1 MYRKNL
7 FYVLT
12 LLLLAGWLAA
22 CQPAVIEVPKPTSAF
37 PAEIATSWFDL
48 QLKLIQETPGFTP
61 PVASRALG
69 YSAVAL
75 YEAVVIGMPQNQSLV
90 GQLNELDSLPQPEA
104 GQAYDWAA
112 VANSALAT
120 SLRRFYPTA
129 TPENLAAINALEA
142 QYAGQRQAEVSEPI
156 FNRSAAYGQA
166 AAEAI
171 FAWSTSDGGHEGY
184 LRNFPDTYA
193 PPQGTGM
200 WVATPPNYQAALQP
214 HWGQNRP
221 FVVNPES
228 ECLPP
233 PPTTY
238 SDDPAS
244 QFYAEGMAVYTAVNN
259 LTPDQ
264 EQIALFWADDPGRT
278 FTPPG
283 HSIAIANQVLQ
294 QEQASLA
301 LAAEVYARVGIAISD
316 SFISCWN
323 TKYIYNLIRPITY
336 IQAVIDPGW
345 NTPDITDPVM
355 TPPFPEYTSGH
366 SVQSGAA
373 ATVLTAVF
381 GDNYQFSDN
390 SHTALGLPARTYN
403 SFHEFADEAAISR
416 LYGGIHYLPA
426 IQAGLDQ
433 GRCIGEQVNGLAW
446 KK

>member
-1 MYRKNL
+1 
-7 FYVLT
+7 
-12 LLLLAGWLAA
+12 
-22 CQPAVIEVPKPTSAF
+22 
-37 PAEIATSWFDL
+37 
-48 QLKLIQETPGFTP
+48 
-61 PVASRALG
+61 
-69 YSAVAL
+69 
-75 YEAVVIGMPQNQSLV
+75 
-90 GQLNELDSLPQPEA
+90 
-104 GQAYDWAA
+104 
-112 VANSALAT
+112 
-120 SLRRFYPTA
+120 
-129 TPENLAAINALEA
+129 
-142 QYAGQRQAEVSEPI
+142 
-156 FNRSAAYGQA
+156 
-166 AAEAI
+166 
-171 FAWSTSDGGHEGY
+171 
-184 LRNFPDTYA
+184 
-193 PPQGTGM
+193 
-200 WVATPPNYQAALQP
+200 
-214 HWGQNRP
+214 
-221 FVVNPES
+221 
-228 ECLPP
+228 
-233 PPTTY
+233 
-238 SDDPAS
+238 
-244 QFYAEGMAVYTAVNN
+244 MAVYTAVNN

-283 HSIAIANQVLQ
+283 HSIAIAAQVLQ

-301 LAAEVYARVGIAISD
+301 LAAETYARVGVAISD

>member
-1 MYRKNL
+1 MYRKNGW
-7 FYVLT
+7 YVLT

-37 PAEIATSWFDL
+37 SAEIATSWFDL

-69 YSAVAL
+69 YSAVTL
-75 YEAVVIGMPQNQSLV
+75 YEAVVTGMPQNQSLV
-90 GQLNELDSLPQPEA
+90 GQLNELDSLPQPEV

-112 VANSALAT
+112 VANSALAA
-120 SLRRFYPTA
+120 SLRRLYPTA
-129 TPENLAAINALEA
+129 TPENLAAIEALEA

-166 AAEAI
+166 VAEAV
-171 FAWSTSDGGHEGY
+171 FAWSKSDGGDEGY

-193 PPQGTGM
+193 PPQGAGM
-200 WVATPPNYQAALQP
+200 WVATPPNYQTALQP
-214 HWGQNRP
+214 YWGQNRP
-221 FVVNPES
+221 FVVNPDE
-228 ECLPP
+228 ECLPL
-233 PPTTY
+233 PPTAY

-244 QFYAEGMAVYTAVNN
+244 EFYAEGMAVYTAVNN
-259 LTPDQ
+259 LTPEQ

-283 HSIAIANQVLQ
+283 HSISIATQVLQ

-301 LAAEVYARVGIAISD
+301 LAAEVYARMGIAISD

-323 TKYIYNLIRPITY
+323 TKYIYNLVRPITY

-345 NTPDITDPVM
+345 NTPDITDPVT

-373 ATVLTAVF
+373 AAVLTAVF
-381 GDNYQFSDN
+381 GDNYHFSDS
-390 SHTALGLPARTYN
+390 SHMARGLPARTYN
-403 SFHEFADEAAISR
+403 SFDDFADEAAISR

-426 IQAGLDQ
+426 IQAGLEQ
-433 GRCIGEQVNGLAW
+433 GRCVGEQVNGLTW